1 MTNDAKT
8 AIATIIP
15 TLRYRDASAA
25 VDWLCQA
32 FGFEKH
38 LVVPD
43 DDGGIAHAELVFGN
57 GMVMVGAACEDE
69 FGRLQQPPSQGN
81 AVVTQS
87 PYILVED
94 VDKHYERAVAAG
106 AQIVTDIKDQDYGG
120 RDYSCRDPEGH
131 VWNFGTYDPWTAG

>member
-1 MTNDAKT
+1 MPGNAKA
-8 AIATIIP
+8 AISTIIP
-15 TLRYRDASAA
+15 TLRYRDAAAA

-38 LVVPD
+38 LVVSGE
-43 DDGGIAHAELVFGN
+43 DGTVAHAELVFGN
-57 GMVMVGAACEDE
+57 GMIMLGAAREDE
-69 FGRLQQPPSQGN
+69 FGQLQQPPHQSG

-94 VDKHYERAVAAG
+94 VDRHYACAIAAG
-106 AQIVTDIKDQDYGG
+106 AEIVMDIKDQDYGG

-131 VWNFGTYDPWTAG
+131 VWNFGTYDPWKTK